1 MQYPA
6 TAHLLV
12 KTAII
17 AKRIHKLCFHWLP
30 EQAKK
35 ITEIDLK
42 KMKGIAKEYYFI
54 KRKQM
59 KRISVS
65 DDMKIPA
72 LKKLWSHIFETTMP
86 IVHLAQLLTEPF
98 ILKSLPTRSKNL
110 IDHFTRKAP
119 MLLDG
124 LFDRCF
130 ENLPRK
136 IKIYSYCRDDVHCF
150 NKMKHHKVCEFGR
163 QFQIGRLQGNFIWS
177 TPNTSVLMP
186 DAASVKP
193 MLREHLQLFQTLPQ
207 SIATDKAYY
216 SKDNEQ
222 FLLSLGVE
230 SVGLLRSNRKYNDA
244 PDNPITIERQ
254 QELADRRSG
263 IEPLIGHLKR
273 YWQMGRSRMKSD
285 RTTESSGF
293 CAMLGFNMRQMMRY
307 LNGEATVITT

>member
-1 MQYPA
+1 
-6 TAHLLV
+6 
-12 KTAII
+12 
-17 AKRIHKLCFHWLP
+17 
-30 EQAKK
+30 
-35 ITEIDLK
+35 
-42 KMKGIAKEYYFI
+42 
-54 KRKQM
+54 M

-72 LKKLWSHIFETTMP
+72 LKKLWSHIFETVMP

-98 ILKSLPTRSKNL
+98 ILKTIPVRSKNL

-136 IKIYSYCRDDVHCF
+136 IKVYSYFRDDAHSF

-177 TPNTSVLMP
+177 IPNTSVLMP

-193 MLREHLQLFQTLPQ
+193 MLREHLQLFQTLLQ

-216 SKDNEQ
+216 SKNNEQ

-230 SVGLLRSNRKYNDA
+230 SVGLMRSNRKYNDA
-244 PDNPITIERQ
+244 PDNPISIERQ
-254 QELADRRSG
+254 QALADRRSG
-263 IEPLIGHLKR
+263 IEPIIGHLKR
-273 YWQMGRSRMKSD
+273 YWQMGRSRMKSGSS
-285 RTTESSGF
+285 TESSGF

-307 LNGEATVITT
+307 LNGEIAAPAT